1 MRSRSLAHHLTGA
14 AAGVAAVAAVTGLVF
29 ALKPVAP
36 VLGLGVLFLL
46 AVVPIA
52 VVWGIPHAF
61 AVSVTSMLAFNWF
74 FLPPVHS
81 FALRNSENWVAL
93 AVYLVT
99 GIVVAELAARSRRRA
114 AEAELRAQESAFI
127 ARVAARLLESGEV
140 QRELRAIA
148 SQLAEV
154 LGASRAWIE
163 LDSLRQPEA
172 DETAYDLTVGRRSVG
187 RLYVDAGAPVDSDAV
202 ARLAPAFASMLAVT
216 SDRERLA
223 RRAVE
228 AETLR
233 RSDAVKTAILRAVS
247 HDLRSPLT
255 AIRAAAEGLQSG
267 SFELGPDDQAA
278 LLGTISLET
287 RRLDRLVSNL
297 LDLSLLESG
306 TAKPRPELWTL
317 DGLIGRALEALGTD
331 AARVQVT
338 LPPDPVAVRVDGAQ
352 IERVLVNLL
361 ENALRIGESVEIDG
375 GGDDREALLRVRDDG
390 PGIDERDL
398 ERIFD
403 PFERGRAA
411 SGRGSGLGLAIARGF
426 AQANGCRL
434 WAESPA
440 GRGATFVLALPRV
453 EVPAEAMA

>member
-1 MRSRSLAHHLTGA
+1 MHNRGLAHHVAGA
-14 AAGVAAVAAVTGLVF
+14 AAGVTAVAATTGLVF

-36 VLGLGVLFLL
+36 VLSLGVLYLL

-61 AVSVTSMLAFNWF
+61 GVSVASMLAFNFF

-99 GIVVAELAARSRRRA
+99 GVVVAELAARSRRRA
-114 AEAELRAQESAFI
+114 AEAELRAQEAAFV
-127 ARVAARLLESGEV
+127 ADLAARLLESGEV

-148 SQLAEV
+148 SRLAEV

-172 DETAYDLTVGRRSVG
+172 DETVYELTIGNRKVG
-187 RLYVDAGAPVDSDAV
+187 RLYIDAGARVDPA
-202 ARLAPAFASMLAVT
+202 AAERLAPALASLLAVT

-278 LLGTISLET
+278 LLATIGLET
-287 RRLDRLVSNL
+287 GRLDRLVSNL

-306 TAKPRPELWTL
+306 TATPRPEVWTL
-317 DGLIGRALEALGTD
+317 DGLVGRALDALGAD
-331 AARVQVT
+331 AARVHVA
-338 LPPDPVAVRVDGAQ
+338 LPPEPAAVRVDGAQ

-361 ENALRIGESVEIDG
+361 ENALRIGESVEIG
-375 GGDDREALLRVRDDG
+375 GGEAGDEALLRVLDDG
-390 PGIDERDL
+390 PGLDERDL

-403 PFERGRAA
+403 PFERGRAP

-434 WAESPA
+434 WAESPPGA
-440 GRGATFVLALPRV
+440 GAVFVLALPRV
-453 EVPAEAMA
+453 EVPAAVTA

>member
-1 MRSRSLAHHLTGA
+1 MPPPGRPARAPRVPTTGRWKPSAEMHNRGLAHHVAGA
-14 AAGVAAVAAVTGLVF
+14 AAGVTAVAATTGLVF

-36 VLGLGVLFLL
+36 VLSLGVLYLL

-61 AVSVTSMLAFNWF
+61 GVSVASMLAFNFF

-99 GIVVAELAARSRRRA
+99 GVVVAELAARSRRRA
-114 AEAELRAQESAFI
+114 AEAELRAQEAAFV
-127 ARVAARLLESGEV
+127 ADLAARLLESGEV

-148 SQLAEV
+148 SRLAEV

-172 DETAYDLTVGRRSVG
+172 DETVYELTIGNRKVG
-187 RLYVDAGAPVDSDAV
+187 RLYIDAGARVDPA
-202 ARLAPAFASMLAVT
+202 AAERLAPALASLLAVT

-278 LLGTISLET
+278 LLATIGLET
-287 RRLDRLVSNL
+287 GRLDRLVSNL

-306 TAKPRPELWTL
+306 TATPRPE
-317 DGLIGRALEALGTD
+317 
-331 AARVQVT
+331 V
-338 LPPDPVAVRVDGAQ
+338 
-352 IERVLVNLL
+352 
-361 ENALRIGESVEIDG
+361 
-375 GGDDREALLRVRDDG
+375 
-390 PGIDERDL
+390 
-398 ERIFD
+398 
-403 PFERGRAA
+403 
-411 SGRGSGLGLAIARGF
+411 
-426 AQANGCRL
+426 
-434 WAESPA
+434 
-440 GRGATFVLALPRV
+440 
-453 EVPAEAMA
+453 